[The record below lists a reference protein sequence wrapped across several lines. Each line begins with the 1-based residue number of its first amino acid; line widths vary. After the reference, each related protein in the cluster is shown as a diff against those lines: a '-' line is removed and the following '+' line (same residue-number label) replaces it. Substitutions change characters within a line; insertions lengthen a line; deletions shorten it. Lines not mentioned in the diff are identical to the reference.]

1 MAITAV
7 FDAPGVTQQQYDQIV
22 GDLEAFGLAAPN
34 GRLFH
39 VANQTENGWLVVDVW
54 ESEELLGKFAET
66 LLPMFDAIGVTL
78 PQPRILQVHNI
89 IKT

>member
-7 FDAPGVTQQQYDQIV
+7 FDAPGVTIQQYEQIV
-22 GDLEAFGLAAPN
+22 GNLEGVGLGAPD
-34 GRLFH
+34 GRIFH

-66 LLPMFDAIGVTL
+66 LMPMFDAIGVTL
-78 PQPRILQVHNI
+78 PPPRILQVLNI